1 MIENPSLSE
10 CVGSHEL
17 ENKKFIQYFVDE
29 FHGAEG
35 VWFPLSTLYATNAEI
50 ANCANHLLPYAYVDN
65 IKIDEVGAHRRVID
79 CLSQDNQEK
88 IGRVGLGFSPKLF
101 KKLIAAPMVYID
113 KDFVH
118 IIFQRVI
125 EQQFLINFSLVRI
138 RSILLSMIPS
148 KLIQRKIN
156 FTTSSTH

>member
-1 MIENPSLSE
+1 MSWKIKNLF
-10 CVGSHEL
+10 
-17 ENKKFIQYFVDE
+17 NT
-29 FHGAEG
+29 
-35 VWFPLSTLYATNAEI
+35 LSTNFTARKEFGSLFQRAMQQMLKLPTV
-50 ANCANHLLPYAYVDN
+50 NCANHLLPYAYVDN

-88 IGRVGLGFSPKLF
+88 IGRVGLGFSPNLF

-156 FTTSSTH
+156 FTTSLMH